1 MKTKRKEKKLKK
13 VSLWKEEDRGVGGG
27 KNRSVTNKW
36 WRWCQH
42 LHLLRKSRLWW
53 WSGGQNANSRG
64 RSSLRLPS
72 SGIGVIIIIR
82 RRRRRRWGQGS
93 GTGRQQRGYEI
104 MKQNRLHDNDYPAN
118 NWNRNEKRSAL
129 AQRECEWEWNWNCL
143 LPLPRFVPLIPPFL
157 HLSFTL
163 SPCVCV
169 CVLVPVSFQEFGPKQ
184 RT

>member
-13 VSLWKEEDRGVGGG
+13 VSLWKEEEADRRGGGGG

-72 SGIGVIIIIR
+72 SGIGVIIIISR
-82 RRRRRRWGQGS
+82 S

-104 MKQNRLHDNDYPAN
+104 MKQNRLHDNDYSAN

-143 LPLPRFVPLIPPFL
+143 LPLLRFVPLIPPFL

-163 SPCVCV
+163 SPRVCV
-169 CVLVPVSFQEFGPKQ
+169 CVLVAVSFQEFGPKQ